1 MNPSLTISKLTSSIV
16 EFCKDALKAM
26 CISRYHNS
34 VHQIFEGCVQYFSSI
49 HLYFPLNVGWI
60 MFGKIRLADISFR
73 GLGTIFC
80 CSAKK
85 LSSHLKW
92 VLQGKD
98 EVAAVAKS
106 GIFWLIWRLYEDF
119 PYHDLSV
126 GQSTCWNNQSF
137 TRSYQK
143 VQKCNKT
150 TCCLWFRLSM
160 SQILKMCLFETWL
173 KCWI

>member
-73 GLGTIFC
+73 GLGTIFVVQPRNF
-80 CSAKK
+80 
-85 LSSHLKW
+85 LLISSEYCKERMKQ
-92 VLQGKD
+92 LQWPSQGY
-98 EVAAVAKS
+98 
-106 GIFWLIWRLYEDF
+106 FEDF
-119 PYHDLSV
+119 MKIFLITTCQLSN
-126 GQSTCWNNQSF
+126 NNQSF

-150 TCCLWFRLSM
+150 TSCL
-160 SQILKMCLFETWL
+160 
-173 KCWI
+173 